1 MQAQNLERVRY
12 NQQRSRERKRAYV
25 ALLEQRITQLTAQ
38 IESGPTAVTLGD
50 EEYSVCASDRLQGE
64 NDARRDLLLGLG
76 VTAAAQE
83 LYIQNSTK
91 RLTRS
96 DTACPSY
103 GQSSSADFTMDF
115 RLAHVRSRHI
125 QYKIAK
131 LAMCTDIIHSCTAL
145 TFLHLPQSC
154 TPR

>member
-38 IESGPTAVTLGD
+38 IESGPTAVTSGD
-50 EEYSVCASDRLQGE
+50 EEYSFCASDRLQGE
-64 NDARRDLLLGLG
+64 NDARRDLLLSLG

-83 LYIQNSTK
+83 LYIQNSTR

-115 RLAHVRSRHI
+115 RLTHVRSRHI